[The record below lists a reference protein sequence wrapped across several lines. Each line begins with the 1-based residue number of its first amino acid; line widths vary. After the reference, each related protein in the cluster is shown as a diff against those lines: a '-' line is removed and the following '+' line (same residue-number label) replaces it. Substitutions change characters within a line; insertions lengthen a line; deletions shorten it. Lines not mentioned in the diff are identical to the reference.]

1 MPGRTLPFR
10 WVNGQGHGGVC
21 ATGIAPAQLHGKVPP
36 VSELLFLLR
45 KAATALVLPP
55 VGPLLVT
62 VAGLM
67 LLKRAPRLG
76 RGLAWVGAIVL
87 FALSFHPVADV
98 LLMAASH
105 TAPLDRSQAAK
116 AQAIVILSGGL
127 RRDAPEYGGDT
138 LGRLSLERVRYGA
151 KVAKET
157 GLPVLVT
164 GGVVQEGRPEAE
176 VMKEALERE
185 FGVPVRWTEI
195 RSRNTR
201 ENAQRSAEIL
211 RPAGVTRIV
220 LVAHAFDI
228 PRARGEFEAAGLAV
242 VPAPTLIPDLEF
254 EWPRS
259 LIPGM
264 SALMGSYY
272 ALYEL
277 LGDLVRRVGF

>member
-1 MPGRTLPFR
+1 
-10 WVNGQGHGGVC
+10 
-21 ATGIAPAQLHGKVPP
+21 
-36 VSELLFLLR
+36 VSELIFILR
-45 KAATALVLPP
+45 KVATALVLPP

-62 VAGLM
+62 AGGLM
-67 LLKRAPRLG
+67 LMKRAPRLG
-76 RGLAWVGAIVL
+76 RTLAWSGVAIL
-87 FALSFHPVADV
+87 FALSLHPVADV
-98 LLMAASH
+98 LLMSASH
-105 TAPLDRSQAAK
+105 SKPLDRIEAAK
-116 AQAIVILSGGL
+116 AQAIVILSGGI

-151 KVAKET
+151 KVAKEI
-157 GLPVLVT
+157 GLPVLVS
-164 GGVVQEGRPEAE
+164 GGVVTEGRPEAD

-185 FGVPVRWTEI
+185 FGVPVRWAEI
-195 RSRNTR
+195 ESRNTR

-228 PRARGEFEAAGLAV
+228 PRARGEFEAQGLSV

-259 LIPGM
+259 LIPSM
-264 SALMGSYY
+264 SALYGSYY

-277 LGDLVRRVGF
+277 LGDAVRRVGL